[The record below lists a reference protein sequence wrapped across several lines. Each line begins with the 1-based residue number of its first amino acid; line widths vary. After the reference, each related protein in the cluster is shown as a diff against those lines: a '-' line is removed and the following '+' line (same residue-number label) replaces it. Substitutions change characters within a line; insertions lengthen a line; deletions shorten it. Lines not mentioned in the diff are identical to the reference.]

1 MMLTNK
7 KEPTYVSEQ
16 GHWYRM
22 DGSPSY
28 TTTAKNGEERAY
40 TLRDAKKDKDRVPSV
55 TTVLK
60 VAANEGLNKW
70 IKSNLLMAAATLP
83 RIEGESSDDWIKRV
97 EEDAREQSQ
106 NAAALG
112 TSIHASLEKWY
123 VDEPFPDEHQPYVY
137 SVASAVED
145 HFGVQN
151 WSAERS
157 FAHPVGFGGKL
168 DLSSDEIVIDF
179 KTSAFDETKKDS
191 EFGYDEH
198 LMQLAAYA
206 YGLGI
211 KEPRCANVYIS
222 TTVPGLVKIKEWSK
236 EDIHRGLA
244 MFLSLLQYWQVK
256 NKYVPATCTQEA
268 S

>member
-1 MMLTNK
+1 MLTNK
-7 KEPTYVSEQ
+7 KEPTYVSES
-16 GHWYRM
+16 GHWYRL

-28 TTTAKNGEERAY
+28 TTTAKDGSERSY

-83 RIEGESSDDWIKRV
+83 RIEGESADEWIKRV
-97 EEDAREQSQ
+97 EEDAKLQSQ
-106 NAAALG
+106 EAAALG
-112 TSIHASLEKWY
+112 TSIHASLEKAYRDKHWP
-123 VDEPFPDEHQPYVY
+123 EEHDLFVEAGMY
-137 SVASAVED
+137 AVNY
-145 HFGVQN
+145 HFGDQA
-151 WSAERS
+151 WSVERS
-157 FAHPVGFGGKL
+157 FAHASGFGGKL
-168 DLSSDEIVIDF
+168 DLSSDEVVIDF

-211 KEPRCANVYIS
+211 ENPRCANVYIS

-236 EDIHRGLA
+236 DDIDRGLK
-244 MFLSLLQYWQVK
+244 MFLSLLQYWQIK
-256 NKYVPATCTQEA
+256 NNYVPEA
-268 S
+268 K

>member
-1 MMLTNK
+1 MIMMLTNK
-7 KEPTYVSEQ
+7 KEPTYVAES

-55 TTVLK
+55 TTVLR

-112 TSIHASLEKWY
+112 TSIHASLEKAYEGLDW
-123 VDEPFPDEHQPYVY
+123 PWEHDPHVLTTQDA
-137 SVASAVED
+137 VAR
-145 HFGVQN
+145 HFGQQN

-157 FAHPVGFGGKL
+157 FAHPLGFGGKL
-168 DLSSDEIVIDF
+168 DLSSDEVVIDF

-198 LMQLAAYA
+198 LMQLASYA
-206 YGLGI
+206 LGLGI
-211 KEPRCANVYIS
+211 FEPRCANVYIS

-236 EDIHRGLA
+236 EDIDRGLK
-244 MFLSLLQYWQVK
+244 MFLSLLNYWQVK
-256 NKYVPATCTQEA
+256 NKYVPGAQ